1 MKEYINRNYRNKLLN
16 NILISYNVTVRE
28 TDLFVSTTSDLM
40 ELGYKSV
47 ILQRSYL
54 ESYIKS
60 HPEFLTSLV
69 PLKNDPF
76 APDII
81 KDMLICATLANVGPM
96 ASVAGAIAR
105 FVGEELLLHSTDV
118 IVENGGDVYIKS
130 DRDILIQI
138 FAGESRL
145 SNKVV
150 IKIDNK
156 KTPLGVCTSS
166 GTVGP
171 SLSFGKADAVTVISK
186 SSTLADAAA
195 TSIGN
200 IISNKSEIKK
210 GIERAQEID
219 GVLGVV
225 IIVGDKMGIWGD
237 IELA

>member
-1 MKEYINRNYRNKLLN
+1 MKDYINRTYRNKLLN
-16 NILISYNVTVRE
+16 NNLISYNVTVRE
-28 TDLFVSTTSDLM
+28 TDLFVSTASDLK

-47 ILQRSYL
+47 ILQRAYL

-76 APDII
+76 APDIV
-81 KDMLICATLANVGPM
+81 KDMLICAALANVGPM
-96 ASVAGAIAR
+96 ASVAGAISK
-105 FVGEELLLHSTDV
+105 FVGEELFLHSSDV
-118 IVENGGDVYIKS
+118 IVENGGDIYIKS
-130 DRDILIQI
+130 GRDILIQI

-156 KTPLGVCTSS
+156 KTPVGVCTSS

-186 SSTLADAAA
+186 SPTLADAAA

-200 IISNKSEIKK
+200 IISNKSDIEK
-210 GIERAQEID
+210 GIARAQEID
-219 GVLGVV
+219 GVSGVI